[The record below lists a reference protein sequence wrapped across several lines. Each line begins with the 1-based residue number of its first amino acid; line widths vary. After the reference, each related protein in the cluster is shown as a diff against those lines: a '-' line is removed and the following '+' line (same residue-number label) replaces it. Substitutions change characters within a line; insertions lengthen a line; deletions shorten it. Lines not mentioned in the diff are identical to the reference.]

1 MHSCVLEI
9 YRLCTTTEISLVYIY
24 RNLQYYSERIEVPLN
39 KCVSGEYEYKCT
51 NCCAMSD
58 IYFLGN
64 GSKSNT

>member
-1 MHSCVLEI
+1 MHYHRNISS
-9 YRLCTTTEISLVYIY
+9 EISLVYIY
-24 RNLQYYSERIEVPLN
+24 RNLQYHFERIEVPLN

>member
-9 YRLCTTTEISLVYIY
+9 CRLCITTEISLVYIY
-24 RNLQYYSERIEVPLN
+24 RNLQYHFERIEVPLN